1 MIKFISNIL
10 GENYELLRKLGC
22 TKSNQKVVGIGTLIF
37 VPCIIAGFVAFLVT
51 HQFLEIDINSSVLI
65 SLIWS
70 LLIFIIDRP
79 LLTIGGKNILIFIR
93 FLLVVLHCLLGSI
106 IIDLKVFESDINN
119 YMTSYQRENIQN
131 EKEIL
136 FQSNEEE
143 LKSLENLMNDKYQL
157 FIDYQDQ
164 LGCEMDGTCGSLIRG
179 YSNVSKKKEEM
190 MKMREKDYLDSK
202 TKYENLRIRLEN
214 EALKIE
220 SNFNENFNSN
230 SILTQI
236 EVLHGFLLSSPYSLG
251 IYLIIT
257 LFIFLIEFL
266 PFGIKL
272 WGDKTPYDFYVDQRS
287 EILIDH
293 EKRKK
298 EYILNKSV

>member
-70 LLIFIIDRP
+70 LLIFIIDRA
-79 LLTIGGKNILIFIR
+79 LLSIGGNNFLFFFR
-93 FLLVVLHCLLGSI
+93 FLLVLLHCAIGAI
-106 IIDLKVFESDINN
+106 IIDIEVFKSDINN
-119 YMTSYQRENIQN
+119 HMANYKRENIQIQ
-131 EKEIL
+131 KEIL

-143 LKSLENLMNDKYQL
+143 LKSLENLMKDKYQL

-190 MKMREKDYLDSK
+190 MRMRENDYLDSK
-202 TKYENLRIRLEN
+202 TRYENLKARLEN

-220 SNFNENFNSN
+220 SNFNDTFESN
-230 SILTQI
+230 SILTQFL
-236 EVLHGFLLSSPYSLG
+236 VLKDFIFSSFWTIIFWLM
-251 IYLIIT
+251 IT
-257 LFIFLIEFL
+257 LLILLIEFL
-266 PFGIKL
+266 PFIIKL
-272 WGDKTPYDFYVDQRS
+272 CAEDTPYDILVVQRS
-287 EILIDH
+287 ESLIDY